1 MIAAV
6 GSTDKEKNETT
17 KRLAAK
23 ICSLLEV
30 VADRADVV
38 KVEKAATGKRK
49 QC

>member
-6 GSTDKEKNETT
+6 GSSDKEKNETT

-30 VADRADVV
+30 VADRADVA
-38 KVEKAATGKRK
+38 KVAKVGKRK
-49 QC
+49 SY